1 MNFAWAP
8 DNEWDYIADLTGDAS
23 WTHEHMRR
31 HFIDV
36 ENCTYVPNGTPGHG
50 FDGYIQVSNPIT
62 LVLAQ
67 TNRTQT
73 SHVDQT
79 PALAPPNVARY
90 VQQMFAESG
99 DVVPENMEH
108 MVQLFDRDINR
119 VDADR
124 YATPLVFVL
133 PSAIYAGN
141 RSSIASHINGA
152 ISAGHPLT
160 LSLRSLATRIV
171 FDEQLD
177 GRPKAVGVEYLVGEG
192 LYSADSRHD
201 SSATGQLRTVKAKRE
216 VIVSGGTFNTPQIL
230 KLSGVG
236 PREELQALD
245 IPVVVDLPAVV
256 SRWMNKT

>member
-31 HFIDV
+31 HFIEV
-36 ENCTYVPNGTPGHG
+36 ENCTYVPHGTPGHG
-50 FDGYIQVSNPIT
+50 FDGYIQVSIPT
-62 LVLAQ
+62 ALPSAQ
-67 TNRTQT
+67 TNLTQT

-79 PALAPPNVARY
+79 PALTPPDVARY
-90 VQQMFAESG
+90 VQQMFVESG

-124 YATPLVFVL
+124 YTTPLMFVL
-133 PSAIYAGN
+133 PSAISAGN
-141 RSSIASHINGA
+141 RSSIASHINEA
-152 ISAGHPLT
+152 ILAGHPLT
-160 LSLRSLATRIV
+160 LSLHSLATKIT
-171 FDEQLD
+171 FDEQLN

-192 LYSADSRHD
+192 LYSADSRYNN
-201 SSATGQLRTVKAKRE
+201 SRAGPVRTVKARRE

-230 KLSGVG
+230 KLSGIG
-236 PREELQALD
+236 PREELDALD

-256 SRWMNKT
+256 S